1 MRCSFLECWSTPDKN
16 VTFIKSVHSW
26 LEHQLSIIFIRN
38 LGWNYNP
45 AELTQNF
52 IKETQGIKIWEL
64 NLAHS
69 VIVLVRTW
77 ACDLMFWNFQGFHV
91 SKWHS
96 NRPLYPT
103 PNTQTQFLLRK
114 FGDYNQE
121 NKTRYLQKLL
131 DSTIDQICPFYIS
144 QMKWQDD
151 RKETGA
157 EVHRKSFISYSQT
170 NWWLET
176 ARSTIILPTQLT
188 PYL

>member
-77 ACDLMFWNFQGFHV
+77 ACDLMFWNFQGFQYPNDIQIDLSTPPPTHR
-91 SKWHS
+91 HS
-96 NRPLYPT
+96 
-103 PNTQTQFLLRK
+103 FCW
-114 FGDYNQE
+114 E
-121 NKTRYLQKLL
+121 NLEITTKKTRRGTSRNY
-131 DSTIDQICPFYIS
+131 
-144 QMKWQDD
+144 
-151 RKETGA
+151 
-157 EVHRKSFISYSQT
+157 
-170 NWWLET
+170 
-176 ARSTIILPTQLT
+176 
-188 PYL
+188 